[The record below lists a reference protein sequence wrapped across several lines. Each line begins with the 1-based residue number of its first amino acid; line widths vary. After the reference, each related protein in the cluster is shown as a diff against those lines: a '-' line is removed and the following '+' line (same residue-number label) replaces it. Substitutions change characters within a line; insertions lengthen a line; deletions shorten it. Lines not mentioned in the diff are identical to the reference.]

1 MYVYNSA
8 FNSEHQKCYY
18 SISIQCTSEEIRYIY
33 LSLPFM
39 AQMKMCAIINCIQV
53 LLDRVYREKYIDLY
67 WQQNS

>member
-39 AQMKMCAIINCIQV
+39 AQMKGYTSIHCIKV
-53 LLDRVYREKYIDLY
+53 LLDSVYREMYIGLY